1 MMLMMLTTIFLVGH
15 NTSAYTT
22 VNSEGL
28 ELELMQAMLEIYVK
42 CERNSVNIT
51 VNQLNGK
58 DDCSASYVVQWLQT
72 RPDQTRMNEWALCY
86 EAVRS
91 GGRRVDCWG

>member
-1 MMLMMLTTIFLVGH
+1 MMLMMLTTIFLVGD

-58 DDCSASYVVQWLQT
+58 DDCSASYIVQWLHTNCTCVGVVDLPNQT
-72 RPDQTRMNEWALCY
+72 SLCC
-86 EAVRS
+86 
-91 GGRRVDCWG
+91 GG

>member
-22 VNSEGL
+22 VNSEG
-28 ELELMQAMLEIYVK
+28 LELMQAMLEIYVK

-58 DDCSASYVVQWLQT
+58 DDCSASYVVQ
-72 RPDQTRMNEWALCY
+72 
-86 EAVRS
+86 
-91 GGRRVDCWG
+91 